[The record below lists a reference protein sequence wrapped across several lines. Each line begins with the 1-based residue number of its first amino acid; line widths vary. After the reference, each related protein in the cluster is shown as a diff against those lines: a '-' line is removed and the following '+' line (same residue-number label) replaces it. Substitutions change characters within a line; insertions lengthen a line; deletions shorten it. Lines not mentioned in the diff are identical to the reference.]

1 MAIYRQIHT
10 TIWQDNFV
18 GDVLTEPP
26 EKLFWA
32 YLLTNSQTTQCGVY
46 PFRMRQAQFDIGLT
60 GDEIKSII
68 NKLVQYEKIKYST
81 ENNEIMIINWLKY
94 NSARS
99 PKVAAVIDKEL
110 LSIKTLE
117 FESEVIKKCLE
128 LKYPIKT
135 KLPDENTVSI
145 PYGYP
150 IDTISQP
157 EPEPTQNQN
166 ITNTATATEPTD
178 EDQASATPDVYTY
191 YQEAFGVLNSFASEN
206 LTQWIKDLGSDL
218 VIEAMKRSALD
229 QKGFRYAEGIMRQ
242 WAKKNLK
249 TLEDVAAD
257 DVSFNNNSRPKR
269 NSGKQEPTPDW
280 AKPGYVAPVEEKTPE
295 QEAVDQAKLDEMMR
309 KIKEGRDINAS

>member
-46 PFRMRQAQFDIGLT
+46 PFRMRQARFDTGLT
-60 GDEIKSII
+60 EDEIKSII

-81 ENNEIMIINWLKY
+81 ENNEIMIVNWLKY

-117 FESEVIKKCLE
+117 FESEVIKKCFE

-135 KLPDENTVSI
+135 KVSEKNTVSI
-145 PYGYP
+145 PYRYH
-150 IDTISQP
+150 IATRTRTNT
-157 EPEPTQNQN
+157 EPEYNQHSN
-166 ITNTATATEPTD
+166 RTNRRGP
-178 EDQASATPDVYTY
+178 
-191 YQEAFGVLNSFASEN
+191 
-206 LTQWIKDLGSDL
+206 
-218 VIEAMKRSALD
+218 
-229 QKGFRYAEGIMRQ
+229 GFCC
-242 WAKKNLK
+242 
-249 TLEDVAAD
+249 
-257 DVSFNNNSRPKR
+257 S
-269 NSGKQEPTPDW
+269 
-280 AKPGYVAPVEEKTPE
+280 
-295 QEAVDQAKLDEMMR
+295 
-309 KIKEGRDINAS
+309 

>member
-18 GDVLTEPP
+18 GDVLTDPP

-81 ENNEIMIINWLKY
+81 ENNEIMIVNWLKY

-117 FESEVIKKCLE
+117 FESEVIKKCVE

-135 KLPDENTVSI
+135 KLPDKNTLSI

-206 LTQWIKDLGSDL
+206 LTQWVKDLGSEL

-229 QKGFRYAEGIMRQ
+229 QKGFRYAEGIMKQ

-280 AKPGYVAPVEEKTPE
+280 AKPDYVAPVEEKTPE
-295 QEAVDQAKLDEMMR
+295 QKAEEQAQLQAAME
-309 KIKEGRDINAS
+309 KIKQGRKEEAL

>member
-18 GDVLTEPP
+18 GDVLTDPP

-46 PFRMRQAQFDIGLT
+46 PFRMRQAQFDTGLT

-81 ENNEIMIINWLKY
+81 ENNEIMIVNWLKY

-128 LKYPIKT
+128 IKYPIKT

-178 EDQASATPDVYTY
+178 EDQASAAADVYQY
-191 YQEAFGVLNSFASEN
+191 YQESFGVLNSFVSEN
-206 LTQWIKDLGSDL
+206 LTQWVADIGSEL
-218 VIEAMKRSALD
+218 VTEAMKRAALD
-229 QKGFRYAEGIMRQ
+229 QKGFRYAEGIMKQ
-242 WAKKNLK
+242 WAKRNIK
-249 TLEDVAAD
+249 TMADVEAD
-257 DVSFNNNSRPKR
+257 DVKFNGAQKSFNKPI
-269 NSGKQEPTPDW
+269 KQEVTPKW
-280 AKPGYVAPVEEKTPE
+280 AQPDYVAPKQTPE
-295 QEAVDQAKLDEMMR
+295 EVAAGQAQIDEMLK
-309 KIKEGRDINAS
+309 KIREGREEA

>member
-117 FESEVIKKCLE
+117 FESEVIKKCVE

-178 EDQASATPDVYTY
+178 EDQDSATPDVYTY

-269 NSGKQEPTPDW
+269 NSGKQEPTPPW
-280 AKPGYVAPVEEKTPE
+280 AKPDYVAPVEEKTPE
-295 QEAVDQAKLDEMMR
+295 QKAEEQAQLQAAME
-309 KIKEGRDINAS
+309 KIKQGRKEEAL

>member
-18 GDVLTEPP
+18 GDVLTDPP

-60 GDEIKSII
+60 EDEIKSII

-81 ENNEIMIINWLKY
+81 ENNEIMIVNWLKY

-135 KLPDENTVSI
+135 KLSDENTVSI
-145 PYGYP
+145 PYRYP

-178 EDQASATPDVYTY
+178 EDQASAAPDVYAY
-191 YQEAFGVLNSFASEN
+191 YQEAFGVLNSFVSEN
-206 LTQWIKDLGSDL
+206 LTQWVKDLGSDL

-229 QKGFRYAEGIMRQ
+229 QKGFRYAEGIMRK

-269 NSGKQEPTPDW
+269 NAGKQEPTPPW
-280 AKPGYVAPVEEKTPE
+280 VKPDYVAPVEEKTPE
-295 QEAVDQAKLDEMMR
+295 QKSEEQAQLQAAMEKIRQGRKEEAL
-309 KIKEGRDINAS
+309 

>member
-46 PFRMRQAQFDIGLT
+46 PFRMRQAQFDTGLT
-60 GDEIKSII
+60 EDEIKSII

-81 ENNEIMIINWLKY
+81 ENNEIMIVNWLKY

-135 KLPDENTVSI
+135 KVSEKNTVSI
-145 PYGYP
+145 PYRYP
-150 IDTISQP
+150 IDTILQP

-178 EDQASATPDVYTY
+178 EDQASAAPDVYAY
-191 YQEAFGVLNSFASEN
+191 YQEAFGVLNSFVSEN
-206 LTQWIKDLGSDL
+206 LTQWVEDLGSDL

-229 QKGFRYAEGIMRQ
+229 QKGFRYAEGIMRK

-269 NSGKQEPTPDW
+269 NAGKQEPTPPW
-280 AKPGYVAPVEEKTPE
+280 AKPDYVAPVEEKTPE
-295 QEAVDQAKLDEMMR
+295 QEAEEQAQLQAAME
-309 KIKEGRDINAS
+309 KIKQGRKEEAL

>member
-46 PFRMRQAQFDIGLT
+46 PFRMRQAQFDTGLT

-117 FESEVIKKCLE
+117 FESEVIKKCVE
-128 LKYPIKT
+128 LKYPVKT
-135 KLPDENTVSI
+135 KLPDENTLSI

-178 EDQASATPDVYTY
+178 EDQASAAPDVYTY
-191 YQEAFGVLNSFASEN
+191 YQEAFGVLNSFVSEN
-206 LTQWIKDLGSDL
+206 LTQWVNDLGDEL
-218 VIEAMKRSALD
+218 VVEAMKRAALD
-229 QKGFRYAEGIMRQ
+229 QKGFRYAEGIMKQ

-249 TLEDVAAD
+249 TLDDVNAD
-257 DVSFNNNSRPKR
+257 DVRFNNSSQSKR
-269 NSGKQEPTPDW
+269 GNIKQEPTPEW
-280 AKPGYVAPVEEKTPE
+280 AKPDYKAPEKIETPAMTDAE
-295 QEAVDQAKLDEMMR
+295 FMALMEGDQDE
-309 KIKEGRDINAS
+309 N

>member
-18 GDVLTEPP
+18 GDVLTDPP

-32 YLLTNSQTTQCGVY
+32 YLLTNSQTAQCGVY
-46 PFRMRQAQFDIGLT
+46 PFRMRQAQFDTGLT
-60 GDEIKSII
+60 EDEIKSII

-81 ENNEIMIINWLKY
+81 ENNEIMIVNWLKY

-135 KLPDENTVSI
+135 KVSEKNTVSI
-145 PYGYP
+145 PYRYP
-150 IDTISQP
+150 IDRVSQP

-178 EDQASATPDVYTY
+178 EDQASAAPDVYAY
-191 YQEAFGVLNSFASEN
+191 YQEAFGVLNSFVSEN
-206 LTQWIKDLGSDL
+206 LTQWVKDLGSDL

-249 TLEDVAAD
+249 TVEDVAAD
-257 DVSFNNNSRPKR
+257 DVKFNNISRPKR

-295 QEAVDQAKLDEMMR
+295 QKSEEQAQLQAAME
-309 KIKEGRDINAS
+309 KIKQGRKKEAL

>member
-46 PFRMRQAQFDIGLT
+46 PFRMRQAQFDTGLT

-81 ENNEIMIINWLKY
+81 ENNEIMINNWLKY

-110 LSIKTLE
+110 LSVKTLE

-150 IDTISQP
+150 IDMISQ
-157 EPEPTQNQN
+157 PEPTQNQN

-178 EDQASATPDVYTY
+178 EDQATAAPDVYTY
-191 YQEAFGVLNSFASEN
+191 YQEAFGLLNSFASEN
-206 LTQWIKDLGSDL
+206 LTQWVKDLGSDL
-218 VIEAMKRSALD
+218 VVEAMKRAALD

-242 WAKKNLK
+242 WAKRNIK

-257 DVSFNNNSRPKR
+257 DVRFNNNSRPKR
-269 NSGKQEPTPDW
+269 GNTKQEPTPEW
-280 AKPGYVAPVEEKTPE
+280 AKPDYKTPE
-295 QEAVDQAKLDEMMR
+295 TKETPEQKAIKQAEIDEMLKKLQESR
-309 KIKEGRDINAS
+309 EE

>member
-68 NKLVQYEKIKYST
+68 NKLVQYEKIKHST

-117 FESEVIKKCLE
+117 FESEVIRKCLE

-145 PYGYP
+145 PYGYS

-178 EDQASATPDVYTY
+178 EDQDSATPDVYTY

-269 NSGKQEPTPDW
+269 NSGKQEPTPPW
-280 AKPGYVAPVEEKTPE
+280 AKPDYVAPVEEKTPE
-295 QEAVDQAKLDEMMR
+295 QKAEEQAQLQAAME
-309 KIKEGRDINAS
+309 KIKQGRKEEAL